1 MRVSR
6 VRSTTLA
13 LLAIVFALAGCGGST
28 GPSTPRVIDVAPG
41 EDLVAAVTGAPTRAT
56 LQLAAASYDV
66 AGTLRIVRDLTIVG
80 TPDTV
85 LRGTGSAGA
94 ALRSQSPEAYGAP
107 VVYVEGADVTLR
119 DLAIVYEGAAEATV
133 VVVVGADYEL
143 RRVRVEGGVHE
154 PAGRTL
160 GDGLLLQDARG
171 TLDQVTA
178 SGNGWNGVTVVGG
191 ELEATNVTV
200 EGNGAS
206 GLAVNAA
213 SASVAGLVT
222 EGNANGLYLLAGS
235 TASVT
240 GSDTHASIAANV
252 GNGAIALGDA
262 TVTLEA
268 LRVAGNDQAGV
279 LALDDSVVTLAS
291 LTVEDNAN
299 SGIVFA
305 GASTGSVSDSA
316 VRRSGW
322 SGAELTD
329 AATATLAR
337 VALEDNG
344 RSGLYVGDAGAA
356 DATGGTFTANAWD
369 GATYAGTSSGAAS
382 GNTVEGNGW
391 CGLRFAA
398 ESTASYVDN
407 AVGEHPDGAICDLR

>member
-6 VRSTTLA
+6 VRSTALA
-13 LLAIVFALAGCGGST
+13 LLALVFALAGCGGST

-41 EDLVAAVTGAPTRAT
+41 EDLVAAVAAAPTRAT

-85 LRGTGSAGA
+85 LRGTGPAGA
-94 ALRSQSPEAYGAP
+94 ALRPQSPEAYGAP

-133 VVVVGADYEL
+133 VVIVGADYDL

-171 TLDQVTA
+171 TLDQVTS

-213 SASVAGLVT
+213 SANVEGLVA

-235 TASVT
+235 TTSVA
-240 GSDTHASIAANV
+240 GSATHASVSGNV

-262 TVTLEA
+262 TATLDA
-268 LRVAGNDQAGV
+268 LVVAGNEQAGFI
-279 LALDDSVVTLAS
+279 ALDDSTATLTS

-299 SGIVFA
+299 SGVVFA
-305 GASTGSVSDSA
+305 GASTGSVSDSI

-322 SGAELTD
+322 SGAELTGD
-329 AATATLAR
+329 ARATLVR
-337 VALEDNG
+337 VDLDGNG

-356 DATGGTFTANAWD
+356 DAADGTLTNNAWD
-369 GATYAGTSSGAAS
+369 GATFADASSGDAT

-391 CGLRFAA
+391 CGLRFADQ
-398 ESTASYVDN
+398 STAGHADN
-407 AVGEHPDGAICDLR
+407 VVGEHPDGAICDLR